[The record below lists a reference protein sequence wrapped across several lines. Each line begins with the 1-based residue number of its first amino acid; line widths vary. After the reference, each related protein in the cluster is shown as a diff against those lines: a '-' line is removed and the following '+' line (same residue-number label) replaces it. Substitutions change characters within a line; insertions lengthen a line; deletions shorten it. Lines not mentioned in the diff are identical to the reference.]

1 MIDLHH
7 ARILAAMRGILPQT
21 FVRFLAIFYTHR
33 GADVGAEHPKAC
45 LNINLTLFRGRPP
58 LTDLMTN
65 ARLHW
70 LAGGAAQMRTKS
82 ILSLI
87 FLGILFFV
95 SGPVFAHHGS
105 AAYDMSKTVTVTGTI
120 TDFQFVNPHV
130 LIAMDVKDPSGKV
143 DKWQGELTSPNHL
156 ARAGWTKSTLKP
168 GDQITLIGGP
178 AKSGSPT
185 MWIRKITKDGQEVSL
200 GGGGDN

>member
-1 MIDLHH
+1 
-7 ARILAAMRGILPQT
+7 
-21 FVRFLAIFYTHR
+21 
-33 GADVGAEHPKAC
+33 
-45 LNINLTLFRGRPP
+45 
-58 LTDLMTN
+58 
-65 ARLHW
+65 
-70 LAGGAAQMRTKS
+70 MRTKL

-87 FLGILFFV
+87 SLGVLFV
-95 SGPVFAHHGS
+95 LAGPAFAHHGA
-105 AAYDMSKTVTVTGTI
+105 AAYDMSKSVTVAGTI

-143 DKWQGELTSPNHL
+143 EKWQGELTSPNHL
-156 ARAGWTKSTLKP
+156 ARAGWTKSTLKA